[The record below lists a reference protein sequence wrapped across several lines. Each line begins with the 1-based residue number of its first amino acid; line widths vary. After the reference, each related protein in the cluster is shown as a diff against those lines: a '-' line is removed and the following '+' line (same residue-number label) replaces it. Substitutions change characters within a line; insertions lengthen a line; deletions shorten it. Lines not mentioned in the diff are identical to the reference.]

1 MSAISA
7 IAGNEL
13 RRLFVSPLAWVTLAV
28 VQLLLAIFFFLFL
41 YQFMTLPGIS
51 QQGATAFIGAGVLQ
65 LGGVIL
71 LLVTPFLTM
80 RLFSEEYRSGSLNLL
95 LSSPVSLS
103 ELVLG
108 KYLGIIAFL
117 LIMLA
122 LIALM
127 PLSLALGTTLDY
139 GQLGAGLL
147 GLALL
152 MGAFAAIGMFV
163 SSLTAQPAAAAIGAF
178 AIIFILWVLN
188 LAAGS
193 ASERTAEVLSYLS
206 LLKHYDPLLKGVF
219 NSTDVVYYLLLII
232 TFVLLT
238 IWRLDG
244 QRLHG

>member
-108 KYLGIIAFL
+108 KYLGIIAYL

>member
-1 MSAISA
+1 MSVISA

-108 KYLGIIAFL
+108 KYLGLIAYL

-219 NSTDVVYYLLLII
+219 NSTDVIYYLLLII